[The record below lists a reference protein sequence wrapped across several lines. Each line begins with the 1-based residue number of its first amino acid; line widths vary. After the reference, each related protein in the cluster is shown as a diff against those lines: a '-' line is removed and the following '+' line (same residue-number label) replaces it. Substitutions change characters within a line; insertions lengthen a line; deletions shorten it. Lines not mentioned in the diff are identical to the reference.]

1 MNSSQP
7 YNQIEENLK
16 ILNHQFSASFN
27 VHDSLE
33 KAILKYHQ
41 NSKNFPYKQIICYL
55 HNRGGLCNRLM
66 SLWSTL
72 ALGSYFGIPVYLRW
86 EPAPA
91 CPCNLSDLFELRM
104 LEESSQAKILEIL
117 NTYPTQT
124 FYLAN
129 MGRGLERIYN
139 DLDLER
145 WMTYE
150 FFQNIY
156 LQMARSFQIEH
167 DLTYKIDQFISNHWE
182 PGIIGVHMRG
192 TDRITLE
199 LKKRGNLNDL
209 SSDHDFIN
217 SINNAIKSGTSKFFL
232 ATDSNK
238 TQSEFTQLFP
248 GRFVFYCQ
256 SFNSNLLRETSIQDA
271 MIDLYLLSK
280 TTRIIGSKKSSFNFN
295 AALLGGIPLE
305 RGD

>member
-7 YNQIEENLK
+7 YNQIEANLK
-16 ILNHQFSASFN
+16 ILNHQFSAPFN

-41 NSKNFPYKQIICYL
+41 NSQEFPYKQIICYL

-72 ALGSYFGIPVYLRW
+72 ALGAYFGIPVYIRW

-104 LEESSQAKILEIL
+104 LEESSQERILEIL
-117 NTYPTQT
+117 NTGPIQT
-124 FYLAN
+124 LYLAN
-129 MGRGLERIYN
+129 MGRGLKRIY
-139 DLDLER
+139 DELYLEY

-156 LQMARSFQIEH
+156 LQMARSFQIKH
-167 DLTYKIDQFISNHWE
+167 DLADKIDQFISNHWE
-182 PGIIGVHMRG
+182 PGIVGVHMRG

-199 LKKRGNLNDL
+199 LKNCGNLNAL
-209 SSDHDFIN
+209 SSNHGFIN

-232 ATDSNK
+232 ATDSNE
-238 TQSEFTQLFP
+238 TQSEFTQIFP
-248 GRFVFYCQ
+248 GKFVFYCQ
-256 SFNSNLLRETSIQDA
+256 NFDSSLLRETSVKDA
-271 MIDLYLLSK
+271 MIDFYLLSK
-280 TTRIIGSKKSSFNFN
+280 TSRIIGSKMSSFNFN

-305 RGD
+305 RVN